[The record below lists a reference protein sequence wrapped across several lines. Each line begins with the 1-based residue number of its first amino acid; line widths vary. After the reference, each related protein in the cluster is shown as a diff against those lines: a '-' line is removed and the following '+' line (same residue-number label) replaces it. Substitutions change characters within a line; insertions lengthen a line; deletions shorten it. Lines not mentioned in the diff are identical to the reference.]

1 MDNTVDSQ
9 LHRSRDIPP
18 DRNRDSNPFL
28 QDVKLLSKLTPSLR
42 EHLILKRAIKH
53 WQSPI
58 HREYTSLAARLS
70 SFKDWPYSMTQ
81 TPESLSEAGFFYSGK
96 INFKYII

>member
-1 MDNTVDSQ
+1 MDNTVNSQ
-9 LHRSRDIPP
+9 HQRSRDIPP
-18 DRNRDSNPFL
+18 DRYRDSNPSL
-28 QDVKLLSKLTPSLR
+28 QDVKLPVSLTPALK
-42 EHLILKRAIKH
+42 EHLLLKRAIKH

-58 HREYTSLAARLS
+58 HSEYTSLAERLS

-96 INFKYII
+96 INFK